1 MKKSILLMSLLS
13 VLALTSC
20 GGSNSNPDNSGTGE
34 GEGGGSQEETKL
46 LTQETL
52 DELAKGYALES
63 KVTEKFNDEVYYF
76 YTESYHDTNSFT
88 FKFYNYST
96 STPNKNEVVKFE
108 TFTKD
113 EDGVVLSERRNINNQ
128 KNYYVTLDP
137 LTGNPQIFDDCY
149 ANFFS
154 YLELTDFEENEGVF
168 TLKESSIDKISS
180 LIITQLY
187 GSEGFELASLQISY
201 VDEDLTLSVVAAPF
215 VTTTTTY
222 NYSFDVVVTGL
233 GEDLSFEK
241 RADPYTDVSDETFE
255 GMITALKGNNY
266 KMVQEDYY
274 ENSLLRTSTLIVN
287 GDLTY
292 RENEYDGTTYKI
304 ATYKDGETYYE
315 ANNVDG
321 TFVKSG
327 EVDASIFNALFSS
340 FNISRATFDLT
351 NNIYVVKDD
360 VTGDS
365 SVYTPFIAEVSEI
378 SDFSIE
384 IKNDSYVFTNVG
396 GDYTTVVTFTNVGS
410 ADVGYTL
417 DDIQEPTIDESSA
430 WAQLL
435 DEESLAI
442 LTSIYGENVDL
453 LPVPTDLNTSG
464 WVDFGYEGEMS
475 GLLFMGDTPIPTQET
490 VNAYYEQLTNA
501 GFIDLEE
508 EDSGL
513 HLFCSAD
520 ETIIVMV
527 GIVPMA
533 DLIGFGEGSYFSIVS
548 MLA

>member
-1 MKKSILLMSLLS
+1 MKKSTLLVSLLS
-13 VLALTSC
+13 ILAMTAC
-20 GGSNSNPDNSGTGE
+20 GGNDSNPDNSGTG
-34 GEGGGSQEETKL
+34 GDEGGEQEDKV

-52 DELAKGYALES
+52 EELAKGYVLES
-63 KVTEKFNDEVYYF
+63 KVTEKINDNVHYF
-76 YTESYHDTNSFT
+76 YSDSFHDGDSFT
-88 FKFYNYST
+88 YKVYAT
-96 STPNKNEVVKFE
+96 SNSEPTKNQLNIFE
-108 TFTKD
+108 TYSKD
-113 EDGVVLSERRNINNQ
+113 KDGNLVNERRNISNQ
-128 KNYYVTLDP
+128 KTYYKRVIAGQLID
-137 LTGNPQIFDDCY
+137 FDRGY

-154 YLELTDFEENEGVF
+154 FLELTDFEENEGVF
-168 TLKESSIDKISS
+168 TLKESSIDKVSPF
-180 LIITQLY
+180 IITQLY
-187 GSEGFELASLQISY
+187 GNEGFELDSLEISY
-201 VDEDLTLSVVAAPF
+201 VDENLTLSVVAAPYIAG
-215 VTTTTTY
+215 TTTY
-222 NYSFDVVVTGL
+222 NYSFDVVVKDL
-233 GEDLSFEK
+233 GEDVSFAK
-241 RADPYTDVSDETFE
+241 RADPYEEVSDETFE
-255 GMITALKGNNY
+255 GMLTALKNKNY
-266 KMVQEDYY
+266 KMVQQDYY
-274 ENSLLRTSTLIVN
+274 KNNLSSTSTLIVN

-304 ATYKDGETYYE
+304 ATYKDGDKYYE

-321 TFVKSG
+321 KFVKSG
-327 EVDASIFNALFSS
+327 EVDVSVFNALFSS
-340 FNISRATFDLT
+340 FNISRACFDLT
-351 NNIYVVKDD
+351 NNKYVVKDD

-365 SVYTPFIAEVSEI
+365 SVYTPFISDVSEI
-378 SDFSIE
+378 SNFSIE
-384 IKNDSYVFTNVG
+384 ITNDSYIFTNIG
-396 GDYTTVVTFTNVGS
+396 GDYKTVVTFTNVGS
-410 ADVGYTL
+410 ADVGYTI

-453 LPVPTDLNTSG
+453 LPVPTDLNTDG

-475 GLLFMGDTPIPTQET
+475 GLLFMGETPTPTQET

-513 HLFCSAD
+513 HMFCSAD

>member
-1 MKKSILLMSLLS
+1 MKKSTLLVSLLS
-13 VLALTSC
+13 ILAMTAC
-20 GGSNSNPDNSGTGE
+20 GGNDSNPDNSGTG
-34 GEGGGSQEETKL
+34 GDEGGEQEVKV

-52 DELAKGYALES
+52 EELAKGYVLES
-63 KVTEKFNDEVYYF
+63 KVTEKINDNVHYF
-76 YTESYHDTNSFT
+76 YSDSFHDGDSFT
-88 FKFYNYST
+88 YKVYAT
-96 STPNKNEVVKFE
+96 SNSEPTKNQLNIFE
-108 TFTKD
+108 TYSKD
-113 EDGVVLSERRNINNQ
+113 EDGNLVNERRNISNQ
-128 KNYYVTLDP
+128 KTYYKRVIAGQLID
-137 LTGNPQIFDDCY
+137 FDRGY

-154 YLELTDFEENEGVF
+154 FLELTDFKENEGVF
-168 TLKESSIDKISS
+168 TLKESSIDKVSPY
-180 LIITQLY
+180 IITQLY
-187 GSEGFELASLQISY
+187 GNEGFELASLEISY
-201 VDEDLTLSVVAAPF
+201 VDKNLTLSVVAAPYIAG
-215 VTTTTTY
+215 TTTY
-222 NYSFDVVVTGL
+222 NYSFDVVVKDL
-233 GEDLSFEK
+233 GEDVSFAK
-241 RADPYTDVSDETFE
+241 RADPYEEVSDETFE
-255 GMITALKGNNY
+255 GMLTSLKNKNY
-266 KMVQEDYY
+266 KMVQQDYY
-274 ENSLLRTSTLIVN
+274 KDNLSSTSTLIVN

-292 RENEYDGTTYKI
+292 RENIYDGTTYKI
-304 ATYKDGETYYE
+304 ATYKDGDKYYE

-327 EVDASIFNALFSS
+327 EVDASVFNALFSS
-340 FNISRATFDLT
+340 FNISRACFDLT
-351 NNIYVVKDD
+351 NNKYVVKDD

-365 SVYTPFIAEVSEI
+365 SVFTPFISDVSEI
-378 SDFSIE
+378 SNFSIE
-384 IKNDSYVFTNVG
+384 ITNDSYIFTNIG
-396 GDYTTVVTFTNVGS
+396 GDYKTVVTFTNVGS
-410 ADVGYTL
+410 ADVGYTI
-417 DDIQEPTIDESSA
+417 DDIQDPTIDESSA

-475 GLLFMGDTPIPTQET
+475 GLLFMGETPTPTQET

-513 HLFCSAD
+513 HMFSSAD

>member
-1 MKKSILLMSLLS
+1 MKKSTLLVSLLS
-13 VLALTSC
+13 ILAMTAC
-20 GGSNSNPDNSGTGE
+20 GGNDSNPDNSGTG
-34 GEGGGSQEETKL
+34 GDEGGEQEVKV

-52 DELAKGYALES
+52 EELAKGYVLES
-63 KVTEKFNDEVYYF
+63 KVTEKINDEVYYF
-76 YTESYHDTNSFT
+76 YTDSFHDGDSFT
-88 FKFYNYST
+88 YKVYAT
-96 STPNKNEVVKFE
+96 SNSEPTKNQLNIFE
-108 TFTKD
+108 TYSKD
-113 EDGVVLSERRNINNQ
+113 EDGNLVNERRNISNQ
-128 KNYYVTLDP
+128 KTYYKRVIAGQLID
-137 LTGNPQIFDDCY
+137 FDRGY

-154 YLELTDFEENEGVF
+154 FLELTDFKENEGVF
-168 TLKESSIDKISS
+168 TLKESSIDKVSPY
-180 LIITQLY
+180 IITQLY
-187 GSEGFELASLQISY
+187 GNEGFELASLEISY
-201 VDEDLTLSVVAAPF
+201 VDENLTLSVVAAPYIAG
-215 VTTTTTY
+215 TTTY
-222 NYSFDVVVTGL
+222 NYSFDVVVKDL
-233 GEDLSFEK
+233 GEDVSFAK
-241 RADPYTDVSDETFE
+241 RADPYEEVSDETFE
-255 GMITALKGNNY
+255 GMLTSLKNKNY
-266 KMVQEDYY
+266 KMVQQDYY
-274 ENSLLRTSTLIVN
+274 KDNLSSTSTLIVN

-292 RENEYDGTTYKI
+292 RENIYDGTTYKI
-304 ATYKDGETYYE
+304 ATYKDGDKYYE

-327 EVDASIFNALFSS
+327 EVDASVFNALFSS
-340 FNISRATFDLT
+340 FNISRACFDLT
-351 NNIYVVKDD
+351 NNKYVVKDD

-365 SVYTPFIAEVSEI
+365 SVFTPFISDVSEI
-378 SDFSIE
+378 SNFSIE
-384 IKNDSYVFTNVG
+384 ITNDSYIFTNIG
-396 GDYTTVVTFTNVGS
+396 GDYKTVVTFTNVGS
-410 ADVGYTL
+410 ADVGYTI
-417 DDIQEPTIDESSA
+417 DDIQDPTVDESSA

-475 GLLFMGDTPIPTQET
+475 GLLFMGETPTPTQET

-513 HLFCSAD
+513 HMFCSAD

>member
-1 MKKSILLMSLLS
+1 MKKSTLLVSLLS
-13 VLALTSC
+13 VLAMTSC
-20 GGSNSNPDNSGTGE
+20 GGNNSNPDNSGTG
-34 GEGGGSQEETKL
+34 GDEGGEQEQVKV

-52 DELAKGYALES
+52 EELAKGYVLES
-63 KVTEKFNDEVYYF
+63 KVTEKINDEVYYF
-76 YTESYHDTNSFT
+76 YTDSFHDGNSFT
-88 FKFYNYST
+88 YKVYAT
-96 STPNKNEVVKFE
+96 SNSEPTKNQLNIFE
-108 TFTKD
+108 TYSKD
-113 EDGVVLSERRNINNQ
+113 EDGNLVNERRNISN
-128 KNYYVTLDP
+128 KKTYYKRVIAGQLID
-137 LTGNPQIFDDCY
+137 FDRGY

-154 YLELTDFEENEGVF
+154 FLELTDFQENEGVF
-168 TLKESSIDKISS
+168 TLKESSIDKVSPY
-180 LIITQLY
+180 IITQLY
-187 GSEGFELASLQISY
+187 GNEGFELDSLEITY
-201 VDEDLTLSVVAAPF
+201 IEDNLTLSVVAAPYIAG
-215 VTTTTTY
+215 TTTY
-222 NYSFDVVVTGL
+222 NYIFDVVVKDL
-233 GEDLSFEK
+233 GEDVSFAK
-241 RADPYTDVSDETFE
+241 RADPYEEVSDETFE
-255 GMITALKGNNY
+255 GMLTSLKNKNY
-266 KMVQEDYY
+266 KMVQQDYY
-274 ENSLLRTSTLIVN
+274 KNNLSSTSTLIVN

-304 ATYKDGETYYE
+304 ATYKDGDKYYE

-321 TFVKSG
+321 KFIKAG
-327 EVDASIFNALFSS
+327 EVDASVFNALFSS
-340 FNISRATFDLT
+340 FNISRACFDLT
-351 NNIYVVKDD
+351 NNKYVVKDD

-365 SVYTPFIAEVSEI
+365 SVFTPFISDVSEI
-378 SDFSIE
+378 SNFSIE
-384 IKNDSYVFTNVG
+384 ITNDSYIFTNIG
-396 GDYTTVVTFTNVGS
+396 GDYKTVVTFTNVGS
-410 ADVGYTL
+410 ADVGYTI
-417 DDIQEPTIDESSA
+417 DDIQDPTVDESSA

-453 LPVPTDLNTSG
+453 LPVPTDLNTTG

-475 GLLFMGDTPIPTQET
+475 GLLFMGETPTPTQET

>member
-1 MKKSILLMSLLS
+1 MKKSTLLLSLLS
-13 VLALTSC
+13 VLAMTSC
-20 GGSNSNPDNSGTGE
+20 GGNNSNPDNSGTGE
-34 GEGGGSQEETKL
+34 DEGGEQEQVKV

-52 DELAKGYALES
+52 EELAKGYVLES
-63 KVTEKFNDEVYYF
+63 KVTEKINDEVYYF
-76 YTESYHDTNSFT
+76 YTDSFHDEDSFT
-88 FKFYNYST
+88 YKVYAT
-96 STPNKNEVVKFE
+96 SNSEPTKNQLNIFE
-108 TFTKD
+108 TYSKD
-113 EDGVVLSERRNINNQ
+113 EDGNLVNERRNISNQ
-128 KNYYVTLDP
+128 KTYYKRVIAGQLID
-137 LTGNPQIFDDCY
+137 FDRGY

-154 YLELTDFEENEGVF
+154 FLELTDFEENEGVF
-168 TLKESSIDKISS
+168 TLKESSIAKVSPY
-180 LIITQLY
+180 IITQLY
-187 GSEGFELASLQISY
+187 GNEGFELASLEISY
-201 VDEDLTLSVVAAPF
+201 VNENLTLSVVAAPYIAG
-215 VTTTTTY
+215 TTTY
-222 NYSFDVVVTGL
+222 NYSFDVVVKDL
-233 GEDLSFEK
+233 GEDVSFAK
-241 RADPYTDVSDETFE
+241 RADPYEEVSDETFE
-255 GMITALKGNNY
+255 GMLTALKNKNY
-266 KMVQEDYY
+266 KMVQQDYY
-274 ENSLLRTSTLIVN
+274 KDNLSSTSTLIVN

-292 RENEYDGTTYKI
+292 RENVYDGTTYKI

-340 FNISRATFDLT
+340 FNISRACFDLT
-351 NNIYVVKDD
+351 NNRYVVKDD

-378 SDFSIE
+378 SDFNIE

>member
-1 MKKSILLMSLLS
+1 MKKSTLLVSLLS
-13 VLALTSC
+13 ILAMTAC
-20 GGSNSNPDNSGTGE
+20 GGNDSNPDNSGTG
-34 GEGGGSQEETKL
+34 GDEGGEQEVKV

-52 DELAKGYALES
+52 EELAKGYVLES
-63 KVTEKFNDEVYYF
+63 KVTEKINDNVHYF
-76 YTESYHDTNSFT
+76 YSDSFHDGDSFT
-88 FKFYNYST
+88 YKVYAT
-96 STPNKNEVVKFE
+96 SNSEPTKNQLNIFE
-108 TFTKD
+108 TYSKD
-113 EDGVVLSERRNINNQ
+113 EDGNLVNERRNISNQ
-128 KNYYVTLDP
+128 KTYYKRVIAGQLID
-137 LTGNPQIFDDCY
+137 FDRGY

-154 YLELTDFEENEGVF
+154 FLELTDFEENEGVF
-168 TLKESSIDKISS
+168 TLKESSIDKVSPY
-180 LIITQLY
+180 IITQLY
-187 GSEGFELASLQISY
+187 GNEGFELDSLEISY
-201 VDEDLTLSVVAAPF
+201 VDENLTLSVVAAPYIAG
-215 VTTTTTY
+215 TTTY
-222 NYSFDVVVTGL
+222 NYSFDVVVKDL
-233 GEDLSFEK
+233 GEDVSFAK
-241 RADPYTDVSDETFE
+241 RADPYEEVSDETFE
-255 GMITALKGNNY
+255 GMLTSLKNKNY
-266 KMVQEDYY
+266 KMIQQDYY
-274 ENSLLRTSTLIVN
+274 KNNLSSTSTLIVN

-304 ATYKDGETYYE
+304 ATYKDGDKYYE

-321 TFVKSG
+321 KFVKSG
-327 EVDASIFNALFSS
+327 EVDASVFNALFSS
-340 FNISRATFDLT
+340 FNISRACFDLT
-351 NNIYVVKDD
+351 NNKYVVKDD

-365 SVYTPFIAEVSEI
+365 SVYTPFISDVSEI
-378 SDFSIE
+378 SNFSIE
-384 IKNDSYVFTNVG
+384 ITNDSYIFTNIG
-396 GDYTTVVTFTNVGS
+396 GDYKTVVTFTNVGS

-417 DDIQEPTIDESSA
+417 DDIQDPIVDESSA

-453 LPVPTDLNTSG
+453 LPVPTDLNTAG
-464 WVDFGYEGEMS
+464 WVDFGFEGEMS
-475 GLLFMGDTPIPTQET
+475 GLLFMGETPTPTQET

-513 HLFCSAD
+513 HMFSSAD

>member
-1 MKKSILLMSLLS
+1 MKKSTLLVSLLS
-13 VLALTSC
+13 ILAMTAC
-20 GGSNSNPDNSGTGE
+20 GGNDSNPDNSGTG
-34 GEGGGSQEETKL
+34 GDEGGEQEVKV

-52 DELAKGYALES
+52 EELAKGYVLES
-63 KVTEKFNDEVYYF
+63 KVTEKINDEVYYF
-76 YTESYHDTNSFT
+76 YTDSFHDGDSFT
-88 FKFYNYST
+88 YKVYAT
-96 STPNKNEVVKFE
+96 SNSEPTKNQLNIFE
-108 TFTKD
+108 TYSKD
-113 EDGVVLSERRNINNQ
+113 EDGNLVNERRNISNQ
-128 KNYYVTLDP
+128 KTYYKRVIAGQLID
-137 LTGNPQIFDDCY
+137 FDRGY

-154 YLELTDFEENEGVF
+154 FLELTDFKENEGVF
-168 TLKESSIDKISS
+168 TLKESSIDKVSPY
-180 LIITQLY
+180 IITQLY
-187 GSEGFELASLQISY
+187 GNEGFELASLEISY
-201 VDEDLTLSVVAAPF
+201 VDENLTLSVVAAPYIAG
-215 VTTTTTY
+215 TTTY
-222 NYSFDVVVTGL
+222 NYSFDVVVKDL
-233 GEDLSFEK
+233 GEDVSFAK
-241 RADPYTDVSDETFE
+241 RADPYEEVSDETFE
-255 GMITALKGNNY
+255 GMLTSLKNKNY
-266 KMVQEDYY
+266 KMVQQDYY
-274 ENSLLRTSTLIVN
+274 KDNLSSTSTLIVN

-292 RENEYDGTTYKI
+292 RENIYDGTTYKI
-304 ATYKDGETYYE
+304 ATYKDGDKYYE

-327 EVDASIFNALFSS
+327 EVDASVFNALFSS
-340 FNISRATFDLT
+340 FNISRACFDLT
-351 NNIYVVKDD
+351 NNKYVVKDD

-365 SVYTPFIAEVSEI
+365 SVFTPFISDISEI
-378 SDFSIE
+378 SNFSVE
-384 IKNDSYVFTNVG
+384 ITNDSYIFTNIG
-396 GDYTTVVTFTNVGS
+396 GDYKTVVTFTNVGS
-410 ADVGYTL
+410 ADVGYTI
-417 DDIQEPTIDESSA
+417 DDIQDPTVDESSA

-475 GLLFMGDTPIPTQET
+475 GLLFMGETPTPTQET

-513 HLFCSAD
+513 HMFCSAD